1 MHKIALFLSTWLC
14 CASVL
19 DTGAALAQTHCQG
32 ITGSPKPIPIY
43 ESVSGENLLKIQKK
57 VPQIKAAPP
66 LRTAAPAGN
75 HYFLPAQ
82 PHGLRLS
89 VGKSQDLLL
98 QVPDFQH
105 RPLTGRWINA
115 KLLYLE
121 LWVNPHSGFY
131 WILDTQQEKVLF
143 HETMEDGL
151 ALWQTC
157 NPSRKAP

>member
-1 MHKIALFLSTWLC
+1 MHKLAVTLTAWLC
-14 CASVL
+14 CKTLLGA
-19 DTGAALAQTHCQG
+19 GAALAQDHCQG
-32 ITGSPKPIPIY
+32 IKGAPKPIPSY
-43 ESVSGENLLKIQKK
+43 EAVSGEALLKIQKK
-57 VPQIKAAPP
+57 VPQLKAAPP
-66 LRTAAPAGN
+66 QRTAAPAGN

-98 QVPDFQH
+98 QVPAFQH

-131 WILDTQQEKVLF
+131 WLLDTQQEKVLF
-143 HETMEDGL
+143 HEAMEDGM
-151 ALWQTC
+151 ALWQSC
-157 NPSRKAP
+157 NPGRKAP